1 MLQVIGYL
9 VASLLLFLVAMV
21 AASFICTMAGYSHPV
36 YASVLLLVLLM
47 VSYALLHRDPARN
60 FQRIVTAIIV
70 VLLFQMTLLGAIII
84 FGAVGFTADVLVVL
98 ASVVLVYQVLRI
110 EKRFRK
116 LSAEFAEAGGREV
129 CLRLR
134 NLKICAVM
142 REEEENEKERKK
154 RKRKHEER
162 THSTSLRDVVSMRR
176 ERL

>member
-21 AASFICTMAGYSHPV
+21 ASYFICTMAGYSHPV
-36 YASVLLLVLLM
+36 YAAVLLFVLLLVA
-47 VSYALLHRDPARN
+47 YALIHRDPARN
-60 FQRIVTAIIV
+60 FQRIVTATIV

-116 LSAEFAEAGGREV
+116 LSAELAEAGGREV
-129 CLRLR
+129 CVKLR

-142 REEEENEKERKK
+142 QQEEEEEEKKER
-154 RKRKHEER
+154 RRRREEKAQ
-162 THSTSLRDVVSMRR
+162 STSLRDVVSMRR